1 DVGVPVV
8 VSSRVPDGLL
18 VSSYGGGGG
27 GHDLAGAGAIHSST
41 LRPGQAR
48 ILLAALVA
56 SGATAEAIE
65 HMFADFVSDATP

>member
-1 DVGVPVV
+1 V

-27 GHDLAGAGAIHSST
+27 GHDLADAGAIHSST

-56 SGATAEAIE
+56 SGGSAEL
-65 HMFADFVSDATP
+65 MKQTFADFVDVRL